1 MADDRLLT
9 AAEVS
14 ERLNVST
21 AWIYAAAGAGEIPHV
36 RLGRTVRFGWPE
48 IEQWLEQIKRPDGR
62 LRYDRHE
69 A

>member
-48 IEQWLEQIKRPDGR
+48 IEQWLEQIKRPAGS
-62 LRYDRHE
+62 LRHDRYE

>member
-36 RLGRTVRFGWPE
+36 RLGRTVRFGWPD
-48 IEQWLEQIKRPDGR
+48 IEQWAIDTGR
-62 LRYDRHE
+62 RGPAAR
-69 A
+69 AR